1 MKTLQLSFL
10 LGFLMVSSFTTSNAQ
25 EDINFLFLEACADSS
40 LDKAIAC
47 IEKDANVN
55 ARTEFGYTGLMY
67 ACDLGHIDLAMYLLD
82 HGATINDSSYYDWNA
97 ALHFAVLQNHLE
109 LTELL
114 IRRGANIN
122 QKNYDGLT
130 ALHLAIQNHAYE
142 MAEMLLYYE
151 IDVQSVANE
160 GNTPLHL
167 AAEMGDQ
174 EMCYILLV
182 HGAALE
188 TKNLDGMTPLM
199 IAANAGQS
207 SCAMYLIENG
217 ADKQITDQKGINLLQ
232 SACIAGNYELA
243 DSLIA
248 AGFDINQKL
257 ADKMSLYQYAKLDQ
271 NINLQNYLI
280 TKNVRKFQGFLI
292 DKAILS
298 LDNTINLNDYFLG
311 GEFGL
316 HENYTNAALTL
327 GINGRLSREAIHIQ
341 QNEQYQFWEHR
352 MNIHI
357 AAQKYFRLAA
367 YNYQSTGIY
376 LATKEILSLGW
387 WDGTSTNPGES
398 WIFAPGAGCYI
409 EGKHFF
415 ASAGV
420 EYFSIPNNASSPFHF
435 NLKLGIYISESI

>member
-1 MKTLQLSFL
+1 MKILRNSFL
-10 LGFLMVSSFTTSNAQ
+10 LGILMISTLLSSYSQ
-25 EDINFLFLEACADSS
+25 EDINFQLLEACADSS

-47 IEKDANVN
+47 VERDANVN

-82 HGATINDSSYYDWNA
+82 HGANINDSSWYEWNT
-97 ALHFAVLQNHLE
+97 ALLFATRQNNLE

-114 IRRGANIN
+114 IRREAAIN
-122 QKNYDGLT
+122 QKNYEGQT
-130 ALHLAIQNHAYE
+130 ALHLAVLNHAYD

-151 IDVQSVANE
+151 IDIQQSDRD
-160 GNTPLHL
+160 GNTALHL

-174 EMCYILLV
+174 EMCYILLI
-182 HGAALE
+182 HGAGLE
-188 TKNLDGMTPLM
+188 PKNLSGMTPLM
-199 IAANAGQS
+199 SAANAGQS

-217 ADKQITDQKGINLLQ
+217 ADKLVMDLKGINLLQ
-232 SACIAGNYELA
+232 SACLSGNYELA
-243 DSLIA
+243 DSLLA
-248 AGFDINQKL
+248 GGFDINQKL

-280 TKNVRKFQGFLI
+280 TKNIRKFQGFLI
-292 DKAILS
+292 DKAIIS

-316 HENYTNAALTL
+316 HESYTNAALIL

-341 QNEQYQFWEHR
+341 QDEEYQFWEHR

-367 YNYQSTGIY
+367 YKYKSTGIY
-376 LATKEILSLGW
+376 LTTKEILSLGW
-387 WDGTSTNPGES
+387 WDGTSTSPGES

-420 EYFSIPNNASSPFHF
+420 EYFSIPNNASSPFHLNF
-435 NLKLGIYISESI
+435 KLGIYISEAL